1 MFDSDIKSLGY
12 DVEKFVKKV
21 NNINLDDDVYQLK
34 DEFEKLDA
42 TYDDLI
48 NKMEDYDND
57 LKESSG
63 SNTKPLINKISQ
75 YRSDVE
81 IAKNKLNEKK
91 NSWKTQYNLEQLKEG
106 NLTGYE
112 KKKAE
117 RDIIMD
123 QHKETDFQGELIIG
137 IGEKI
142 KGANKNLEGI
152 NTELKQ
158 QGEQIVNVKGT
169 TANIS
174 SKVSTTD
181 RVMTKMERR
190 QTCGKVVGIIG
201 IVVVGL
207 ADIALLVI
215 KIATR

>member
-1 MFDSDIKSLGY
+1 MNRASRIKLARELLY
-12 DVEKFVKKV
+12 CAKMV
-21 NNINLDDDVYQLK
+21 LD
-34 DEFEKLDA
+34 
-42 TYDDLI
+42 
-48 NKMEDYDND
+48 
-57 LKESSG
+57 
-63 SNTKPLINKISQ
+63 
-75 YRSDVE
+75 
-81 IAKNKLNEKK
+81 
-91 NSWKTQYNLEQLKEG
+91 
-106 NLTGYE
+106 
-112 KKKAE
+112 
-117 RDIIMD
+117 
-123 QHKETDFQGELIIG
+123 
-137 IGEKI
+137 
-142 KGANKNLEGI
+142 ANKNLEGI

-215 KIATR
+215 TNRR